1 MPARKRVD
9 HNGVGEREYRR
20 NRKAVLAKADVCA
33 ICGMPIDRSLKFPHP
48 LSGTADH
55 IIPVSK
61 GGSPTDPANLQA
73 AHLICNQIK
82 GSKLTIERNK
92 NIEKETSV
100 MGNDVLPLSVD
111 WMKY

>member
-1 MPARKRVD
+1 MPARKRAD

-20 NRKAVLAKADVCA
+20 NRKTVLAKAEVCA
-33 ICGMPIDRSLKFPHP
+33 ICGMPIDRSLRFPHP
-48 LSGTADH
+48 MSGTADH

-82 GSKLTIERNK
+82 GSKMTIEKNK
-92 NIEKETSV
+92 NIEKEQSLLD
-100 MGNDVLPLSVD
+100 NNVLPLSMD
-111 WMKY
+111 WTRY